1 MFRNARAERNALE
14 QRNRIRGK
22 VHVARLSSGTAS
34 GTSEAR
40 QGRGAFGFPSP
51 LKGEGKPERQQPRPG
66 ESLTDAERQ
75 RIASNVAEVKRLMPE
90 LVPEI
95 KALHEAGLID
105 GWRAVRQVGAELVPE
120 PTAITL
126 DRLCLVSKNRRAEE
140 ERRFHGR

>member
-1 MFRNARAERNALE
+1 ME
-14 QRNRIRGK
+14 QRNRIDGK
-22 VHVARLSSGTAS
+22 AHVTRLSSGTGS
-34 GTSEAR
+34 GTREAR

-66 ESLTDAERQ
+66 ASLTDAERQ

-90 LVPEI
+90 LVPTI

-105 GWRAVRQVGAELVPE
+105 GWRSVRQVGAELAPE

-126 DRLCLVSKNRRAEE
+126 DRLCLVSAKQREAEAK
-140 ERRFHGR
+140 RFGRSACQ